1 MRAARRIAGSVPATA
16 RRGEDIMIMTDMA
29 VRDLDMR
36 SESLIDRC
44 RRVFIDVLGR
54 SSDHQLPI
62 EVARRPE
69 PALHALPRT
78 PSAPSKLRV
87 MEAIDQPAESPDK
100 RWQRHPQLRA
110 RHADAAPAPGSER
123 AARLAAERGV
133 ILARGRKLVEAV
145 EAFTVAAQQETI
157 DLGALPG
164 FWDLPRN
171 GMLAAV
177 QAYERVDRLRDASA
191 LEARIRHL
199 YRPRA
204 VKPIPAPRPT
214 RMTASGD

>member
-1 MRAARRIAGSVPATA
+1 
-16 RRGEDIMIMTDMA
+16 MTDLA
-29 VRDLDMR
+29 VRDLQMR
-36 SESLIDRC
+36 HETIMERC
-44 RRVFIDVLGR
+44 RRTFLDLFGR
-54 SSDHQLPI
+54 ESNHKLPI
-62 EVARRPE
+62 EVTRRPAPVLRAVPAPPPTRERLRMIETDEE
-69 PALHALPRT
+69 PADA
-78 PSAPSKLRV
+78 AD
-87 MEAIDQPAESPDK
+87 M

-110 RHADAAPAPGSER
+110 RQAEPAPMPGSER
-123 AARLAAERGV
+123 AARLAAERGI

-145 EAFTVAAQQETI
+145 DAFTTAARDASV

-177 QAYERVDRLRDASA
+177 QAYERADRLRDAAA

-204 VKPIPAPRPT
+204 LKPIPAPRPS

>member
-1 MRAARRIAGSVPATA
+1 
-16 RRGEDIMIMTDMA
+16 MIMTDMA
-29 VRDLDMR
+29 VRDLEMQR
-36 SESLIDRC
+36 ETLMDRC
-44 RRVFIDVLGR
+44 RKAFIGVFGR
-54 SSDHQLPI
+54 SSDHQLPE
-62 EVARRPE
+62 EVTRRPA
-69 PALHALPRT
+69 PALHAVPM
-78 PSAPSKLRV
+78 PAPVRKTLRV
-87 MEAIDQPAESPDK
+87 VEASAQADETTEK

-110 RHADAAPAPGSER
+110 RQAEAAPMPGSER

-133 ILARGRKLVEAV
+133 ILARGRKLIEAT
-145 EAFTVAAQQETI
+145 EAFTVAAQDEAI

-177 QAYERVDRLRDASA
+177 QAYERADRLRDAAA

-204 VKPIPAPRPT
+204 LKPMPAPRPG

>member
-1 MRAARRIAGSVPATA
+1 
-16 RRGEDIMIMTDMA
+16 MIMTDLA
-29 VRDLDMR
+29 VRDLEMR
-36 SESLIDRC
+36 RETITERC
-44 RRVFIDVLGR
+44 RRALLDVFGR
-54 SSDHQLPI
+54 ASDHRLPI
-62 EVARRPE
+62 EVASRPAPVLRAV
-69 PALHALPRT
+69 PAPPAPRER
-78 PSAPSKLRV
+78 LRV
-87 MEAIDQPAESPDK
+87 VEASEQSADSGDM

-110 RHADAAPAPGSER
+110 RQAERAPLPGSER

-133 ILARGRKLVEAV
+133 ILARGRKLIEAV
-145 EAFTVAAQQETI
+145 DAFTTAARDETI

-177 QAYERVDRLRDASA
+177 QAYERSDRLRDAAA

-204 VKPIPAPRPT
+204 LKPIPAPRPS

>member
-1 MRAARRIAGSVPATA
+1 
-16 RRGEDIMIMTDMA
+16 MTDLA
-29 VRDLDMR
+29 VRDLEMQ
-36 SESLIDRC
+36 SETLLDRC
-44 RRVFIDVLGR
+44 RKMFVSVFGR
-54 SSDHQLPI
+54 SSDHQLPVEI
-62 EVARRPE
+62 ASHAR
-69 PALHALPRT
+69 PALRALPAT
-78 PSAPSKLRV
+78 PPTRRELRV
-87 MEAIDQPAESPDK
+87 IETEEMPAAHAPEK

-110 RHADAAPAPGSER
+110 RQAEAAPMPGSER

-133 ILARGRKLVEAV
+133 LLARGRKLIEAV
-145 EAFTVAAQQETI
+145 DEFTVAARDEAI
-157 DLGALPG
+157 DLAALPG

-177 QAYERVDRLRDASA
+177 QAYERVERLRDAAA

-204 VKPIPAPRPT
+204 LKPIPVARPN

>member
-1 MRAARRIAGSVPATA
+1 
-16 RRGEDIMIMTDMA
+16 MIMTDLA
-29 VRDLDMR
+29 VRELEMR
-36 SESLIDRC
+36 SDTLLDRC
-44 RRVFIDVLGR
+44 RRVFIDVFGR
-54 SSDHQLPI
+54 SSDHQLPE
-62 EVARRPE
+62 EVASHTHSSLR
-69 PALHALPRT
+69 ALPASPPARK
-78 PSAPSKLRV
+78 SLRV
-87 MEAIDQPAESPDK
+87 VEASEKADDAPEK

-110 RHADAAPAPGSER
+110 RQAEAAPMPGSAR

-133 ILARGRKLVEAV
+133 LLARGRKLAEAI
-145 EAFTVAAQQETI
+145 EAFSTAAQDASI
-157 DLGALPG
+157 DLAALPG

-204 VKPIPAPRPT
+204 LKPIPAARPH